1 MPHSV
6 HKNQLEI
13 DDMPKH
19 KTIKLTEK
27 KKENPYDPSLGKDF
41 LCTLEKAQALKKSMS
56 LRERYAITKPA
67 SHLTTLQGET
77 ISKFCLQEL
86 FIPFQFFLKQYW
98 KWKC

>member
-56 LRERYAITKPA
+56 LREKICNYKA
-67 SHLTTLQGET
+67 SFSPHHSTRRNHQ
-77 ISKFCLQEL
+77 
-86 FIPFQFFLKQYW
+86 
-98 KWKC
+98 

>member
-27 KKENPYDPSLGKDF
+27 KKKENPYDPSLGKDF
-41 LCTLEKAQALKKSMS
+41 LCTLEKAQALKKS
-56 LRERYAITKPA
+56 
-67 SHLTTLQGET
+67 
-77 ISKFCLQEL
+77 
-86 FIPFQFFLKQYW
+86 
-98 KWKC
+98 